1 MPLYGGKTQAGLAVQ
16 VCLQCLSRLL
26 VSSSLPV
33 VLRML
38 VLVLGLPVTRLGTC
52 ETRAKG
58 RVLPGAF
65 LVQSSQ
71 LPFFK
76 TGQAWA
82 RELF

>member
-16 VCLQCLSRLL
+16 VCLQRLSCWL
-26 VSSSLPV
+26 SSSLPV
-33 VLRML
+33 VLTMV